1 MDLDLIKALDT
12 AGYKVRKTTEKMNST
27 NEYYVVFKSYKIL
40 TQFGSLSLK
49 INKDLTLSQFFFKNI
64 ERFFKQKTKKAIEDE
79 LSKFFTL
86 LDQFQASEEVQL
98 YYNIF
103 ANHINV
109 KTVKLYLSLITIIR
123 KTEPNLYETSKKLL
137 KGIKIDIQRGLDI
150 GYAQLKSDVAI
161 QTFTGALSRY
171 LEERASSKS
180 FISASVV
187 VDLILD
193 SFLIS
198 HNYKTE
204 GNGPK
209 KSIWLDW
216 SNNDTRTFTV
226 QVNSSRKTKEKNEKT
241 SDKKKKV
248 VKKKSNVVVDEEDE
262 EEKGEV
268 NKEQS
273 NLVKI
278 CHPFVFVKEDKY
290 GQQVANDE
298 NDDIRKEILLLRNKL
313 EKQKRE
319 LNIQQ
324 SIWKMILSYW
334 QANLENHEVV
344 REEFESLE
352 RISDKL
358 SGLLDRN
365 SEEWR
370 TLFVSKSE
378 NREANRKFLFVLS
391 VLAESFSQ
399 SLLKDAKQF
408 GYAVEEED
416 NDLVSIFEKYKGT
429 DLRRY
434 FNLEDSDDDMGEEE
448 EDVQFEGEIQSS
460 EVVREERVKTIQ
472 KSEHHEE
479 ESIEQS
485 ALENMK
491 KNLANINLKSG
502 E

>member
-1 MDLDLIKALDT
+1 MFD
-12 AGYKVRKTTEKMNST
+12 
-27 NEYYVVFKSYKIL
+27 
-40 TQFGSLSLK
+40 
-49 INKDLTLSQFFFKNI
+49 
-64 ERFFKQKTKKAIEDE
+64 
-79 LSKFFTL
+79 
-86 LDQFQASEEVQL
+86 
-98 YYNIF
+98 
-103 ANHINV
+103 
-109 KTVKLYLSLITIIR
+109 
-123 KTEPNLYETSKKLL
+123 
-137 KGIKIDIQRGLDI
+137 
-150 GYAQLKSDVAI
+150 
-161 QTFTGALSRY
+161 
-171 LEERASSKS
+171 
-180 FISASVV
+180 
-187 VDLILD
+187 
-193 SFLIS
+193 
-198 HNYKTE
+198 
-204 GNGPK
+204 
-209 KSIWLDW
+209 
-216 SNNDTRTFTV
+216 
-226 QVNSSRKTKEKNEKT
+226 
-241 SDKKKKV
+241 
-248 VKKKSNVVVDEEDE
+248 
-262 EEKGEV
+262 
-268 NKEQS
+268 
-273 NLVKI
+273 
-278 CHPFVFVKEDKY
+278 KEDKY

-416 NDLVSIFEKYKGT
+416 SDLVSIFEKYKGT

-448 EDVQFEGEIQSS
+448 EEEDGRFEREIQSS
-460 EVVREERVKTIQ
+460 EVIREERVKTIQ